1 LDKKRLP
8 IMTILNTMKGRLPMP
23 HLFTSFLY
31 MALVLSHNALAD
43 TPYED
48 LLADEANGADWLS
61 YSGGYK
67 SERFSPLRQINTV
80 NVDQLKVKWAY
91 QMQPTGING
100 AGLQETTPLVTGNV
114 MFITESPSRVTAL
127 DTLSGR
133 VLWHFV
139 PDISNEVLNIGF
151 PRINRG
157 VALLDDKVYVATL
170 DARLFALD
178 ANTGAVRWQAAVADN
193 SLGFSLTLAPLA
205 LDGKMIVGV
214 SGAEAGVR
222 AYVDA
227 YDALSGE
234 RLWRTFTAPA
244 PGEPGS
250 ETWQGDAW
258 QTGGGSTWLTGSFDP
273 ELNLLYWTTG
283 NPAPD
288 WNGDLRPGDNLFN
301 CSVLALDP
309 DTGQIQW
316 HFQYTPHDT
325 HDWDANQ
332 IPVLID
338 AEFEGRERKLLAL
351 ANRNAFYYLLDRET
365 GEFLLGEEY
374 SYQTWAEGID
384 ANGRPIV
391 IPGKEPNREG
401 NLVWPSLQ
409 GATNWFS
416 PSYNPQTQQFFV
428 PNRRMGALY
437 FKADVDYV
445 PGQPFLGGGEQALDG
460 DDASGAIISLDAI
473 TGELQ
478 WEFELLTPPWSR
490 IMATGGGL
498 VFGSS
503 NEGQFFALD
512 AEDGSPLWN
521 FNTGAHISTNP
532 MEFAVDGEQRV
543 AVIGGQTLFVFGL

>member
-1 LDKKRLP
+1 MK
-8 IMTILNTMKGRLPMP
+8 ILNNIRDRLPMP
-23 HLFTSFLY
+23 RLLTSFFCI
-31 MALVLSHNALAD
+31 ALVFSHSALAD
-43 TPYED
+43 TPYSA

-67 SERFSPLRQINTV
+67 SERFSPLGQINTV
-80 NVDQLKVKWAY
+80 NVDQLSVKWAY
-91 QMQPTGING
+91 QMQPTGISG
-100 AGLQETTPLVTGNV
+100 AGLQETTALVADNI
-114 MFITESPSRVTAL
+114 MYITESPSSVTAL
-127 DTLSGR
+127 DTRSGR
-133 VLWHFV
+133 MLWHFV

-170 DARLFALD
+170 DARLIALD
-178 ANTGAVRWQAAVADN
+178 ARTGAVRWQTTVADN
-193 SLGFSLTLAPLA
+193 SVGFSLTLAPLA
-205 LDGKMIVGV
+205 LDGKIIVGV

-222 AYVDA
+222 GYVDA
-227 YDALSGE
+227 YDAASGE
-234 RLWRTFTAPA
+234 RLWRTFTVPA

-258 QTGGGSTWLTGSFDP
+258 RTGGGSTWLTGSFDP

-288 WNGDLRPGDNLFN
+288 WNGDLRPGDNLFT

-309 DTGQIQW
+309 DTGEMQW

-384 ANGRPIV
+384 ETGRPIV
-391 IPGKEPNREG
+391 IPGSEPTREG

-416 PSYNPQTQQFFV
+416 PSYNPQTEQFFV

-437 FKADVDYV
+437 FKADAEYV

-460 DDASGAIISLDAI
+460 DEATGAVISLDAM

-478 WEFELLTPPWSR
+478 WEFELQTPPWSGV
-490 IMATGGGL
+490 MATGGGL

-512 AEDGSPLWN
+512 AVDGSPLWN
-521 FNTGAHISTNP
+521 FNTGAHIRTNP
-532 MEFAVDGEQRV
+532 MGFAVDGEQRV
-543 AVIGGQTLFVFGL
+543 AIIGGQTLFVFGL